1 MFVVVRKENVS
12 KFNQPLLFESCP
24 MNAIFPKRSLSII
37 INWLAS
43 YFDWWG
49 KVLPVYDLGTA
60 MNFLLMS
67 RILDN
72 TINMVIDFKTS
83 ETNCHKVLNRAI
95 NFIVLIYI
103 SF

>member
-12 KFNQPLLFESCP
+12 KFNQPLLFESW
-24 MNAIFPKRSLSII
+24 MNAIFPERSLSII

-43 YFDWWG
+43 YFDWWS

-72 TINMVIDFKTS
+72 TINMLMTLKQLKLTATKYWIG
-83 ETNCHKVLNRAI
+83 L
-95 NFIVLIYI
+95 
-103 SF
+103 

>member
-12 KFNQPLLFESCP
+12 KFNQPLLFESW
-24 MNAIFPKRSLSII
+24 MNAIFPERSLSII
-37 INWLAS
+37 IIKLTCFLFWLMKQS
-43 YFDWWG
+43 
-49 KVLPVYDLGTA
+49 LPVYDLGTA

>member
-12 KFNQPLLFESCP
+12 KFNQPLLFESW
-24 MNAIFPKRSLSII
+24 MNAIFPKRSLLII

-72 TINMVIDFKTS
+72 TINMVIDFKTT

-95 NFIVLIYI
+95 NLIALIYI